1 MFDRSPLFTG
11 NDVNVLIQSFNRECT
26 SILDQ
31 VAPIKTSSALQK
43 KTCPWIN
50 ESILNLRRICRKIER
65 LWKKTKLDVHRLH
78 LRDLMLSLNDTVRTV
93 RSEYFSRLIR
103 KNKRNPKFLFDKV
116 SAIVSPDVVPLDVHS
131 KVDSNK
137 LLRFFVDK
145 INDINAKISPKLSC
159 SPSQALPLYS
169 WLTFT
174 TVTYDEIATL
184 LQNLRPIS
192 KLPFMSKLL
201 EKAVAVHLTPYLEKY
216 NIHDRFQSGFRKL
229 HSTETAL
236 LKVTNDIMMSA
247 NSGEYTVLVL
257 LDLTSAFDTVNH
269 TILIN
274 RLRDLVG
281 MSGSVLDWFSSY
293 ISERSFSVSANQI
306 MSESTELLCGVP
318 QGSVLGPILFL
329 IYILPLSQIIQQFP
343 EVSYHLF
350 ADDIQLYYLFK
361 PTEAHK
367 LSNLID
373 CLTNIKQWLNNNCLQ
388 LNPAKT
394 ETLIIA
400 PGSAIPDIKRR
411 LGDLGSSQKHN
422 LRKLGV
428 IFDEA
433 FSLEGHL
440 NQTVRTCFFHLGNIS
455 KLRSIVS
462 TSELEMIIHAFIS
475 TRLDYCNSLFTC
487 LNMKGLARLQVVQN
501 SAARLLTRS
510 NKGAHMTPVLKS
522 LHWLPIRFRFHFKI
536 LVLTFRALQ
545 RQAPPYI
552 ADLIHTHTSTRN
564 LRSANQ
570 NLLVVPRGDRSF
582 QAVAPR
588 LWNALPLFLRGL
600 DSVETFKKQ
609 LKTFLFQKAFN

>member
-1 MFDRSPLFTG
+1 MAKNSMLNVHGYSPHQLVFGQNPNLTS
-11 NDVNVLIQSFNRECT
+11 VLMDKPPALEGTTVSAR
-26 SILDQ
+26 
-31 VAPIKTSSALQK
+31 VAEHISALHASRK
-43 KTCPWIN
+43 AFTEAECSERI
-50 ESILNLRRICRKIER
+50 RRALCKQLKPTDDKYEAGDKVYYKRVDCTE
-65 LWKKTKLDVHRLH
+65 WKGPGVVIGQDGTVVFVRHGGTLVRVHQ
-78 LRDLMLSLNDTVRTV
+78 
-93 RSEYFSRLIR
+93 SRL
-103 KNKRNPKFLFDKV
+103 
-116 SAIVSPDVVPLDVHS
+116 S
-131 KVDSNK
+131 KVDAQSGDKQIPHSTTDDDTDNK
-137 LLRFFVDK
+137 DTVENDDTDTPDGEQSISEEEHITIDRETNTTENMSVTQTANEPSTPIDPFSSANVKLRAGQL
-145 INDINAKISPKLSC
+145 I
-159 SPSQALPLYS
+159 
-169 WLTFT
+169 TFT
-174 TVTYDEIATL
+174 NRNNGVQHTARVLGRAEKAKETGVFPSFFKHAIVEPRLKKPNLDPTL

-201 EKAVAVHLTPYLEKY
+201 EKAVAVHLTAYLEKY

-236 LKVTNDIMMSA
+236 LKVTNDIVMSA
-247 NSGEYTVLVL
+247 DSGEYTVLVL

-306 MSESTELLCGVP
+306 MSVSTELLCGVP

-350 ADDIQLYYLFK
+350 ADDIQPYYSFK
-361 PTEAHK
+361 PAEAHK

-400 PGSAIPDIKRR
+400 SGSAIPDIKRR

-422 LRKLGV
+422 LRNLGV

-440 NQTVRTCFFHLGNIS
+440 NQTVRTCFFHLRNIS

-462 TSELEMIIHAFIS
+462 TSELDTIIHAFIS

-487 LNMKGLARLQVVQN
+487 LNMKGLARLQVVPN

-522 LHWLPIRFRFHFKI
+522 LHWL
-536 LVLTFRALQ
+536 
-545 RQAPPYI
+545 
-552 ADLIHTHTSTRN
+552 
-564 LRSANQ
+564 
-570 NLLVVPRGDRSF
+570 LL
-582 QAVAPR
+582 
-588 LWNALPLFLRGL
+588 
-600 DSVETFKKQ
+600 
-609 LKTFLFQKAFN
+609 

>member
-1 MFDRSPLFTG
+1 M
-11 NDVNVLIQSFNRECT
+11 
-26 SILDQ
+26 
-31 VAPIKTSSALQK
+31 
-43 KTCPWIN
+43 
-50 ESILNLRRICRKIER
+50 
-65 LWKKTKLDVHRLH
+65 
-78 LRDLMLSLNDTVRTV
+78 
-93 RSEYFSRLIR
+93 
-103 KNKRNPKFLFDKV
+103 
-116 SAIVSPDVVPLDVHS
+116 VPLDLHS

-145 INDINAKISPKLSC
+145 TKDISAKISPKLSC

-169 WLTFT
+169 WSTFT
-174 TVTYDEIATL
+174 TVTYDEIAALVDKMKPSSSPSDIIPTKLFINAFDTIGPWVANLFNVSLQTGVFPSFFKHAIVEQRLKKPNLDPTL

-192 KLPFMSKLL
+192 KLPFMSKIL
-201 EKAVAVHLTPYLEKY
+201 EKAVAVHLTAYLEKY

-247 NSGEYTVLVL
+247 DSGEYTVLVL

-274 RLRDLVG
+274 RPRDLVG

-329 IYILPLSQIIQQFP
+329 IYILPLSQIIQHFP

-350 ADDIQLYYLFK
+350 ADDIQLYYSFK
-361 PTEAHK
+361 PAEAHK

-400 PGSAIPDIKRR
+400 PNSAIPDIKRR

-422 LRKLGV
+422 LRNLGV

-440 NQTVRTCFFHLGNIS
+440 NQIVRTCFFHLRNIS

-487 LNMKGLARLQVVQN
+487 LNIKGLAHLQVVQN
-501 SAARLLTRS
+501 SAARLLTHS

-522 LHWLPIRFRFHFKI
+522 LHWLPIRFYLKFHFKI

-545 RQAPPYI
+545 RQ
-552 ADLIHTHTSTRN
+552 
-564 LRSANQ
+564 
-570 NLLVVPRGDRSF
+570 
-582 QAVAPR
+582 
-588 LWNALPLFLRGL
+588 FL
-600 DSVETFKKQ
+600 
-609 LKTFLFQKAFN
+609 